1 MLKKEEIKA
10 YLARIGINDIQP
22 PTQSYLFELH
32 RAHVKNIPWE
42 TVDIFA
48 GRPVSIDVRESVQLM
63 INRRSGYC
71 FHLNGAFS
79 ALLRSLGYQVS
90 WHRGGVQPVGEEPRI
105 DSFHLGLTVSMD
117 NEQENESWIVDVGL
131 GDMPYEPLPLHAGA
145 YEQGPFTYKVKESGV
160 VKNGWRL
167 EQDLPA
173 PFIGVDFAPEAVLNM
188 KEFEQK
194 HDHYSRSAESPWM
207 NLFLI
212 QHRHASG
219 SNELRGCIW
228 SKREKTGVEKVEIR
242 NKSQWFEVLG
252 DIFGEHLVN
261 YSSQERDDL
270 WKKVLR
276 NHEEW
281 KKSTTRWYD

>member
-1 MLKKEEIKA
+1 MLSKEEIQA
-10 YLARIGINDIQP
+10 YLKRLGINEIQL
-22 PTQSYLFELH
+22 PTKSFLIELH

-79 ALLRSLGYQVS
+79 TLLRSLGYKVS
-90 WHRGGVQPVGEEPRI
+90 WHRAGVQPSGQEPRV
-105 DSFHLGLTVSMD
+105 DSFHLGLTVNMAKD
-117 NEQENESWIVDVGL
+117 EQEEERWIIDVGL

-145 YEQGPFTYKVKESGV
+145 YEQGPFTYRVKESAV

-167 EQDLPA
+167 EHDPLSSFP
-173 PFIGVDFAPEAVLNM
+173 GVDYAPEVVLDM
-188 KEFEQK
+188 EEFKMK
-194 HDHYSRSAESPWM
+194 HDYYSRSADSPWL

-212 QHRHASG
+212 RQRHAAG
-219 SNELRGCIW
+219 GNELRGCIW
-228 SKREKTGVEKVEIR
+228 SKRENRNVETTEILT
-242 NKSQWFEVLG
+242 KSHWLEVLG
-252 DIFGEHLVN
+252 EIFGEHLVN
-261 YSSQERDDL
+261 YSSLERDDL
-270 WKKVLR
+270 WKKVLK

-281 KKSTTRWYD
+281 KKSKGN